1 MLERVLVIALGGAIG
16 AVLRYLSSEVTYR
29 ILGRGFPY
37 GTLAVNV
44 IGSFCIGYLF
54 VGFAERFSVGALWHA
69 ALFAGLLGGFTT
81 FSAFS
86 LDTMQMI
93 QSGHFSKAL
102 LNIVLSVG
110 LCLAGVW
117 GGMAVAKMH

>member
-1 MLERVLVIALGGAIG
+1 MLERLLVIALGGAVG
-16 AVLRYLSSEVTYR
+16 AVLRYLGSEATYR

-44 IGSFCIGYLF
+44 VGSFCIGYLF
-54 VGFAERFSVGALWHA
+54 AGFTERFSVGALWHA

-93 QSGHFSKAL
+93 QSGQIGKAL

-110 LCLAGVW
+110 FCLAGAW
-117 GGMAVAKMH
+117 GGMTVAKVY